1 MRDDL
6 GVGIIIIT
14 IGSATLVVT
23 AISLILLDAVIAW
36 IVASIIVPLQ
46 NVLPAGL
53 VSSYRSNTDYCC

>member
-23 AISLILLDAVIAW
+23 AISLILLDAVIA
-36 IVASIIVPLQ
+36 
-46 NVLPAGL
+46 
-53 VSSYRSNTDYCC
+53 